1 MQFSVLSVNIWEHAM
16 DNLYSFVYRGVL
28 TEEALDQVGRH
39 RRKHFGADEAREM
52 QKSLC
57 YDLLDPDCLADGQR
71 MSTVYGAIHAFEN
84 MVRQLVIKAMAE
96 HHGEEWWQK
105 VSDRIQKTV
114 KTRME
119 EDAKFR
125 WHGARG
131 ATEMN
136 YCDFSDLSS
145 VIVTNWAAFEDIL
158 SNLEWAKGILSA
170 LEKSRNITMH
180 GGVLAKEDVERIG
193 MNIRDWTRQTG

>member
-1 MQFSVLSVNIWEHAM
+1 MQYSALYENTWGRAM
-16 DNLYSFVYRGVL
+16 DNIYSFVYRGVL
-28 TEEALDQVGRH
+28 AEEALDKVGRH
-39 RRKHFGADEAREM
+39 RRKHFGTEEAVEL

-57 YDLLDPDCLADGQR
+57 YDLLEPDSFSEAQR
-71 MSTVYGAIHAFEN
+71 MSIVYTAIHTFEN
-84 MVRQLVIKAMAE
+84 MVRRLVTKAMAE

-105 VSDRIQKTV
+105 VPERIQKTV
-114 KTRME
+114 KTRMQ

-131 ATEMN
+131 TSEMN

-145 VIVTNWAAFEDIL
+145 IIVTSWPAFEDIL
-158 SNLEWAKGILSA
+158 ANLEWAKAVLST

-180 GGVLAKEDVERIG
+180 GGVLAKEDIERIG
-193 MNIRDWTRQTG
+193 INIRDWTRQTG